1 MFYVSENIRFIG
13 HFLFLGRNLGDGGK
27 RFHQR
32 FFDSFPCIFLGVQH
46 IPGHTTTA
54 GCYGR
59 SRVRS
64 HHTLSLTACYF
75 FSYLTDKTERPI
87 MAFRP
92 IHYHSST
99 AFTVCAFYL
108 LSSSL
113 SSLSSSNTNTA
124 VSVPQSSGTLH
135 LRPPSAYQLLRVIP
149 GQRNRYVVH
158 LYASSSA
165 NSPFSRFVRL
175 TVSLTT
181 TVCPPTTPD
190 IMLCEEPCR
199 SRQQHFANH
208 IKVTEA
214 RQ

>member
-1 MFYVSENIRFIG
+1 MFPKTFVLSDIFYFWEETWGTGARGFIKDFSILFHAFTSAFNTSLGTQRPPVVMVVLVYVHITHYLSPRVIS
-13 HFLFLGRNLGDGGK
+13 FLISPIKPNGR
-27 RFHQR
+27 R
-32 FFDSFPCIFLGVQH
+32 
-46 IPGHTTTA
+46 
-54 GCYGR
+54 
-59 SRVRS
+59 
-64 HHTLSLTACYF
+64 
-75 FSYLTDKTERPI
+75 
-87 MAFRP
+87 

-113 SSLSSSNTNTA
+113 SSSLLLSSLSSSSNTNTTVVRHSPSA
-124 VSVPQSSGTLH
+124 
-135 LRPPSAYQLLRVIP
+135 PPSAYQLLRVIP